1 MILLLTLLLWLLPCH
16 ALADEGAKWM
26 VRAYLEPAGEVVV
39 GQPVK
44 LVVDVLVTTWFAG
57 APQFPAFD
65 VQGALVT
72 LSDEQPA
79 HLTEDINGEKW
90 FGISRIYRITPMEP
104 REYTIPRV
112 QVLVHPGLVEKP
124 VRLWTPLRKL
134 HARVPPGA
142 KGMAQ
147 FFAATQLDMAQTFD
161 RPLQKLRAG
170 DAFTRT
176 VTLTAKGT
184 QGMFLPPLSF
194 EGVDGLT
201 IYLKAPVVENLSQ
214 DRQGFVA
221 GRRTESVTYMIQR
234 AGQYRLPGMTVQWWD
249 SVGKKIR
256 EGIVPPVTFDVAAT
270 PGYRPEIAIPVD
282 NASGESFPAE
292 EALRPSRVWLIGL
305 AGLLAILGWL
315 WPRVRKYATR
325 LTLRLA
331 ERRRRYDA
339 SEAAAF
345 ARLCRVAAGDD
356 DEGTVR
362 SLYRWLDRCESVGK
376 PGLAERATVLA
387 QDDQYRQATETLF
400 NRRFGSSQPSS
411 DHSNRELERALR
423 RVRARL
429 SEDNGSSGPKDEK
442 SLPPLNPSFISRART
457 VRK

>member
-1 MILLLTLLLWLLPCH
+1 MIPMLALLLWLLPCH
-16 ALADEGAKWM
+16 AFADEGAKWM
-26 VRAYLEPAGEVVV
+26 VRAHLEPAGTVVV
-39 GQPVK
+39 GQPVQ
-44 LVVDVLVTTWFAG
+44 LVVDVLVTTWFSG
-57 APQFPAFD
+57 APQFPTFD
-65 VQGALVT
+65 VPGALVT
-72 LSDEQPA
+72 LSDDQPV

-90 FGISRIYRITPMEP
+90 FGISRVYRITPLEP
-104 REYTIPRV
+104 REYTIPRL

-134 HARVPPGA
+134 HARVPPDA
-142 KGMAQ
+142 EGMAQ
-147 FFAATQLDMAQTFD
+147 FFATTQLDVAQTFD
-161 RPLQKLRAG
+161 RPLQKLHVG

-176 VTLTAKGT
+176 ITLTAKGT

-194 EGVDGLT
+194 EAIEGLA
-201 IYLKAPVVENLSQ
+201 IYPKTPVVENLSQ

-221 GRRTESVTYMIQR
+221 GRRTESVTYTIQR
-234 AGQYRLPGMTVQWWD
+234 AGQYRLPEMTVQWWD

-256 EGIVPPVTFDVAAT
+256 EGIVPPVTFDVATT

-282 NASGESFPAE
+282 SATGESLPAE

-305 AGLLAILGWL
+305 ACLIAILGWL

-331 ERRRRYDA
+331 ERRRIYEA

-362 SLYRWLDRCESVGK
+362 SLYRWLDRCKSVGK

-387 QDDQYRQATETLF
+387 QDDQYWQATETLF

-411 DHSNRELERALR
+411 DHSNRELEQAVR

-429 SEDNGSSGPKDEK
+429 SEDNEPSPKDEK
-442 SLPPLNPSFISRART
+442 SLPPLNP
-457 VRK
+457 V